1 MLKKLILMLSGL
13 FIMALAMAFLSAA
26 DLGISPVQS
35 LAYVLSN
42 KFPDFLSFGVASGA
56 WNIILVVVQ
65 IALLRRNFRLWEL
78 LQIPLSLYFAVV
90 IDLARK
96 IVTVSPETYPAR
108 ILTMLLGI
116 VILAFG
122 ISLTLRGN
130 LVMNSGEATVKA
142 LAEKTKKSFGNVKV
156 VFDLSIVASAVA
168 ASFIFFGR
176 FRFDMI
182 GIGTLCSACMT
193 GFLVKGMTKLME
205 RVGNELRKSADR
217 S

>member
-1 MLKKLILMLSGL
+1 MLKKVILMLTGL
-13 FIMALAMAFLSAA
+13 FTMAVAMAFLSAA

-35 LAYVLSN
+35 LAYVISN
-42 KFPDFLSFGVASGA
+42 KFPDVLSFGAASGA
-56 WNIILVVVQ
+56 WNMILVVVQ
-65 IALLRRNFRLWEL
+65 IALLRREFKLWEL

-96 IVTVSPETYPAR
+96 IVTVSPDTFFTK

-122 ISLTLRGN
+122 IALTVRAN

-142 LAEKTKKSFGNVKV
+142 IAEKTKKSFGNVKV
-156 VFDLSIVASAVA
+156 VFDLSIVASAAA

-205 RVGNELRKSADR
+205 RLKK
-217 S
+217 